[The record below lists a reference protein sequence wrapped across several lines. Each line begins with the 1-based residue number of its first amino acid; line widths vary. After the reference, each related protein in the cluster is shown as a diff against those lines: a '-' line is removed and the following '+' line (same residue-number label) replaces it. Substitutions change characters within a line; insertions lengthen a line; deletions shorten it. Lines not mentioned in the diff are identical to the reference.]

1 MKITGFSEIKLKSK
15 ELSAEKKE
23 QKGKSS
29 EIVKSDV
36 DRYVESNTE
45 KINQYK
51 LLKTNI
57 DEKMLK
63 NVMNQTEKAR
73 GLIKNLVSD
82 MLKRQLGI
90 SKDSDIS
97 IDELM
102 KKFQKKVEISGEEN
116 FTIDEIA
123 QKEAQKLIEPGGE
136 WSPDKVSDRI
146 VDFSIAVF
154 GGDKSKIEIIRE
166 AINRGF
172 GEAEKEW
179 GSELPDITNET
190 KSLIDEKLENW
201 VNEDLKEENSEE
213 EKKPLN

>member
-23 QKGKSS
+23 QKGKNA

-90 SKDSDIS
+90 SKNSDIS

-102 KKFQKKVEISGEEN
+102 EKFQKKVEISGEEN

-154 GGDKSKIEIIRE
+154 GGDKSKIDIIRE

-179 GSELPDITNET
+179 GSKLPDITNET
-190 KSLIDEKLENW
+190 KNLIDEKLENW
-201 VNEDLKEENSEE
+201 INEDLKEENSEE
-213 EKKPLN
+213 EKESLN